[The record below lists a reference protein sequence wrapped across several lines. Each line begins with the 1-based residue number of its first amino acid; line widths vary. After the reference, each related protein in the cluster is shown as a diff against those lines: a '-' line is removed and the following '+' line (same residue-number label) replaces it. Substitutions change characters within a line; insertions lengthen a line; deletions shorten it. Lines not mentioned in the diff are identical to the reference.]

1 MKILLGHFNAK
12 LGREDIFKVT
22 TGNERLHQY
31 SNVNGVRLVNI
42 ATSKNL
48 VLRAQCSSTETFI
61 NTHGSLLVGRL
72 NNWVDHIRLHR
83 RWHSNIVVVQSFRRA
98 DCDTDY

>member
-12 LGREDIFKVT
+12 FGREDIFKVT
-22 TGNERLHQY
+22 TGNERLHLD

-48 VLRAQCSSTETFI
+48 VVKSTMFSTETFI
-61 NTHGSLLVGRL
+61 NTHGSFLMGRL
-72 NNWVDHIRLHR
+72 NNRVDHIRLHR

-98 DCDTDY
+98 DCDTDH